1 MSVSFADEFDVIVV
15 GAGHAGCESALA
27 AARLGCRTLLLTM
40 NLDRIAWQPCNPAVG
55 GPAKSQLAHEVDALG
70 GEIGKIADR
79 TYLQKRILNSSRGP
93 AVWALRAQ
101 TDKREYAA
109 VMKSVVENQEN
120 LVLREGMATD
130 LILGKNDEIIGL
142 ETYFGMAFGC
152 KAVILTTGTFL
163 NGTIWVGKKSLSAG
177 RAGEPAAI
185 GMTETLNRLG
195 FETSRLKTG
204 TPARVDKRSVD
215 YSKLEV
221 QPGDPDVRWF
231 SFDPEVWQAREQI
244 PCYMTRTTAAT
255 HKLVRDNLHLSPVY
269 GGWVEAKGPRYC
281 PCIEDK
287 IVRFAEKESHQ
298 IFIEP
303 EGRDYPE
310 LYIQGFST
318 GLPERLQVEMLHTL
332 PGLENCT
339 MLRPAYAVDY
349 DYIPAT
355 QCFPTLMTK
364 KVEGLFCAGQIN
376 GTTGYEEA
384 AGQGIVAGINAAH
397 LVKGKEMVVFPREG
411 SYLGTLIDDLCTK
424 DLREPYRVLT
434 SRSEYRLILRSDNAD
449 QRLTPLGRE
458 IGLIDDRRWS
468 VYSRKQENIAAE
480 KARMDKVRVKEN
492 DAIAQQIYAET
503 QQRIKSS
510 VTLADLLRRPK
521 FHYAD
526 LEKYGLG
533 NPALARAEKEGAEI
547 DIKYSGY
554 IQRQQKQIDTIS
566 RQTNRPL
573 PQDLDYMTIE
583 TLSMESREKLN
594 KVKPLTV
601 GQATRIGGVNPA
613 DVNALLVYLE
623 VRDRKDEEKKVS
635 ATAAH
640 C

>member
-1 MSVSFADEFDVIVV
+1 MSVSFSDEFDVIVV

-40 NLDRIAWQPCNPAVG
+40 TLDRIAWQPCNPAVG